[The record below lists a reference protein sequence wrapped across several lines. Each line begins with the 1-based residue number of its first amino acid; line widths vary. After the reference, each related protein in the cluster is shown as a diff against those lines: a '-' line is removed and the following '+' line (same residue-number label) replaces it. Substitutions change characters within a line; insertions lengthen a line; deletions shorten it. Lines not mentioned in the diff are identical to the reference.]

1 MALGTPANEV
11 QSTLSTAFIRGT
23 DSTIITASGTNF
35 PATSQVVRL
44 TDGLK
49 WCLLIYTSKTTDT
62 LNMANATGYALAQ
75 NVSSGDDAET
85 WAIGST
91 VELVW
96 ASDYVAD
103 LVPKSLFDAQ
113 SIIAAVTDDT
123 PAKLTVAEQT
133 LVGRITGGN
142 IDDLSAAQARTLLNV
157 ADDADATPAA
167 STTVAGKVELAIA
180 SEVNTGT
187 SVTLAVTPDSLAG
200 SYAGRKTVYIKVLNE
215 DATPTVT
222 DGLMHF
228 TVPLELNGMNLIDAD
243 AVVKTASSSGL
254 PEFDLYN
261 LTDSADML
269 STDITIDAT
278 ELSSYTATTPPV
290 VDAAHDDVVTG
301 DIIRIDCDVIGTG
314 TKGLDIVLVFGLP

>member
-1 MALGTPANEV
+1 VLLEYTGIATNDLTGLTPCTLGVVETEAAWTFPIGTVVEVANSAEMV
-11 QSTLSTAFIRGT
+11 K
-23 DSTIITASGTNF
+23 D
-35 PATSQVVRL
+35 VR
-44 TDGLK
+44 DEG
-49 WCLLIYTSKTTDT
+49 
-62 LNMANATGYALAQ
+62 
-75 NVSSGDDAET
+75 
-85 WAIGST
+85 
-91 VELVW
+91 
-96 ASDYVAD
+96 
-103 LVPKSLFDAQ
+103 
-113 SIIAAVTDDT
+113 AV
-123 PAKLTVAEQT
+123 
-133 LVGRITGGN
+133 
-142 IDDLSAAQARTLLNV
+142 
-157 ADDADATPAA
+157 AA

-180 SEVNTGT
+180 SEVNTGA
-187 SVTLAVTPDSLAG
+187 SATLAVTPDSLAG

-290 VDAAHDDVVTG
+290 IDAAHDDVVTG